1 METQGQLLTFN
12 REMALDRV
20 GGDEELL
27 REVAQLYMDEYPTIV
42 DQIQAAV
49 RSGSALDL
57 QRSAHTL
64 KGSLGT
70 LGAEQAAAQALRL
83 EMMGRLQNMTDAS
96 AALCELHRVLE
107 SFHQQ
112 LQGELTA
119 A

>member
-1 METQGQLLTFN
+1 METQGQLMTFN

-27 REVAQLYMDEYPTIV
+27 REVAQLYFDEYPTIV
-42 DQIQAAV
+42 EQIQTAV
-49 RSGSALDL
+49 RSGSAQEL

-70 LGAEQAAAQALRL
+70 LGAELAAAQALRL
-83 EMMGRLQNMTDAS
+83 EMMGRLRNMSEAAS
-96 AALCELHRVLE
+96 ALCELNRVLE
-107 SFHQQ
+107 SFHKR

-119 A
+119 V